1 MSTYRILYNP
11 LAQNN
16 LGEAGARKLD
26 SMLSG
31 DLKYEDMTKL
41 DYRRFFAEIDPN
53 EKVVVCGGDGTLHHF
68 VNDTN
73 GVNIKNELYY
83 FATGTGNDFLFDIGK
98 KPEDGLVDLKPYIK
112 DLPSVTV
119 KGKTCLFLN
128 NASFG
133 IDGYCCEEGDRQK
146 ELSDKPV
153 NYTSIAIKGLLG
165 KFKPV
170 NAKITVDG
178 VTSEFKKVW
187 LAPSMNGRACGGG
200 MLVAPGQDR
209 LNKEHTVS
217 VTVFYGCGA
226 LTALIAFPSIFKGE
240 LVKKTKLCK
249 VIEGNDVTVE
259 FDRPTPMQIDGET
272 IKNVTKYHV
281 VTAKK

>member
-1 MSTYRILYNP
+1 MASYRILFNP
-11 LAQNN
+11 LAQNGA
-16 LGEAGARKLD
+16 GEQGAKALDKMLEGKLV
-26 SMLSG
+26 
-31 DLKYEDMTKL
+31 YEDMTKL
-41 DYRRFFAEIDPN
+41 DYRDFFNSLDPD
-53 EKVVVCGGDGTLHHF
+53 EKVVLCGGDGTLHRF
-68 VNDTN
+68 INDTKDIE
-73 GVNIKNELYY
+73 IKNGLYY
-83 FATGTGNDFLFDIGK
+83 FATGTGNDFLFDINR

-119 KGKTCLFLN
+119 KGNTYLFIN

-133 IDGYCCEEGDRQK
+133 IDGYCCEEGDRLK

-178 VTSEFKKVW
+178 VTTEYKKVW
-187 LAPSMNGRACGGG
+187 LAPTMNGRAAGGG
-200 MLVAPGQDR
+200 MLLTPSQDR
-209 LNKEHTVS
+209 LNEARTVS
-217 VTVFYGCGA
+217 TLVYYGCGA
-226 LTALIAFPSIFKGE
+226 LRALIVFPSIFKGE
-240 LVKKTKLCK
+240 HIKHTKMCK
-249 VIEGNDVTVE
+249 VIEGHDVTVE

-281 VTAKK
+281 RSAK

>member
-11 LAQNN
+11 LAQNKA
-16 LGEAGARKLD
+16 GEAGARKLD

-41 DYRRFFAEIDPN
+41 DYRRFFAEIDPE
-53 EKVVVCGGDGTLHHF
+53 EKVVVCGGDGTLYRF
-68 VNDTN
+68 INDTN

-83 FATGTGNDFLFDIGK
+83 FAAGTGNDFLFDIGK

-119 KGKTCLFLN
+119 KGKTSLFIN
-128 NASFG
+128 GVGFG

-178 VTSEFKKVW
+178 VTTEYKKVW
-187 LAPSMNGRACGGG
+187 LAPTMNGRAYGGG
-200 MLVAPGQDR
+200 MLATPAQDR
-209 LNKEHTVS
+209 LNKARTVS
-217 VTVFYGCGA
+217 TLVYYGCGA
-226 LTALIAFPSIFKGE
+226 LTALIVFPSIFKGE
-240 LVKKTKLCK
+240 HVKHTKMCK
-249 VIEGNDVTVE
+249 VIEGHDVTVE
-259 FDRPTPMQIDGET
+259 FDRPTALQIDGET
-272 IKNVTKYHV
+272 VKNVTKYHV

>member
-11 LAQNN
+11 FAANKS
-16 LGEAGARKLD
+16 GEEGAKKLS
-26 SMLSG
+26 SMLDG
-31 DLKYEDMTKL
+31 KTVYEDMTKL
-41 DYRRFFAEIDPN
+41 DYREFFRSLDPE
-53 EKVVVCGGDGTLHHF
+53 EKVVVAGGDGTLNRF
-68 VNDTN
+68 VNDTRDI
-73 GVNIKNELYY
+73 NIKNGLYY
-83 FATGTGNDFLFDIGK
+83 FAAGTGNDFLFDLGK

-119 KGKTCLFLN
+119 KGQTRLFLN

-133 IDGYCCEEGDRQK
+133 IDGYCCEEGDRLK
-146 ELSDKPV
+146 EKSDKPV

-178 VTSEFKKVW
+178 VTTEYKKVW

-200 MLVAPGQDR
+200 MLLAPAQDR
-209 LNKEHTVS
+209 LNREHKVS
-217 VTVFYGCGA
+217 VVVYHGCGPLRA
-226 LTALIAFPSIFKGE
+226 LMVFPSIFKGE
-240 LVKKTKLCK
+240 HIKHEKIVK

-281 VTAKK
+281 RTAK